1 VLVIEVFVDGILEEG
16 EEILEG
22 EELRVVLGV
31 LEILAVL
38 HDELDD
44 NESVTIN
51 KVNAKIIIITN
62 IVIIIV
68 IAITRKRGIISFY
81 L

>member
-31 LEILAVL
+31 LVILAVL